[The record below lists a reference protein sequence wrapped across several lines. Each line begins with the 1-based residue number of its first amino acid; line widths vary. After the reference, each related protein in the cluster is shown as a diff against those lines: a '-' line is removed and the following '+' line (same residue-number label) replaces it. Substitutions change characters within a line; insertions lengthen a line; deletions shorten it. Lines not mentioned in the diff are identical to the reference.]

1 MASVREPGFMRSR
14 WRSLVA
20 ATTLAS
26 NAEKVRGA
34 LALFLVGVLIALQI
48 VTPDGSDTIGNL
60 VTAARTL
67 AISVVAFYFGLHT
80 TPAAGRRI
88 RGRA

>member
-1 MASVREPGFMRSR
+1 MTRR
-14 WRSLVA
+14 WHSLLDAAGVA
-20 ATTLAS
+20 T

-34 LALFLVGVLIALQI
+34 LALFLVGVLIALQFA
-48 VTPDGSDTIGNL
+48 TPDGDDGIKNL

-80 TPAAGRRI
+80 TPGRPGDT
-88 RGRA
+88 RGRPRSRRRAG